1 MGQTWF
7 LALWHFLLQ
16 GCTRQGFAWA
26 QSPGFLVISAPRNP
40 RISWVRLPED
50 GNSNKMKPMTLIDE
64 GLHHPQ
70 GIAVDQKRKRLFVA
84 DPDVQ
89 KIYSYQLSID
99 GDTLSTY
106 GPQMV
111 VSRTAESRWVAVD
124 GVGNLFFSDE
134 PQNLIL
140 RVPADKVLR
149 GDPTPEVVYN
159 GNMLTEVNQPGG
171 VAVDNLHVYW
181 TNKHFGMQAGSVIRA
196 SEFPESSIGGPAK
209 SISVLARNTVKSY
222 GVCLALGNVYY
233 TNSEKS
239 VFGVKKT
246 GGPVGE
252 VTSKLTHPRGCS
264 WDGDGTV
271 YVADRAGAVYSF
283 AGNMHNIGVA
293 EVSRVFEVEDAFGL
307 SVLQNAARGCR
318 DAVLPFALTFAL
330 IPVLLQ
336 R

>member
-26 QSPGFLVISAPRNP
+26 QSPGFLVISAPRNS